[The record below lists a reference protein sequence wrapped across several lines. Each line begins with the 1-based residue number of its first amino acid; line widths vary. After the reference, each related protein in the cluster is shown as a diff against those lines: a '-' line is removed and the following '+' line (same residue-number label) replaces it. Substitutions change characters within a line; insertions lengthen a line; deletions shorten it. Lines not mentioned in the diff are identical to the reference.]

1 MVDQGNASGPA
12 QGIVGQQRHDPA
24 GVVDGSSLA
33 QTAAILADRGPP
45 VDYLKLAR
53 IRTALARGDYRI
65 NTRAIADAIAS
76 QAHI

>member
-12 QGIVGQQRHDPA
+12 QGIVGRQTHDPA

-53 IRTALARGDYRI
+53 IRTALARGNYRI
-65 NTRAIADAIAS
+65 NTRAIADAIAL